1 MRSLLKALVTIA
13 LAIIVVVFCFFSHAH
28 SEVSISSSPRHA
40 SPVAA
45 PVPTFFES
53 LPDPEPDP
61 YAPPPA
67 RRIQLS
73 LARICVSESGF
84 QVRTNDC
91 TLIYHAL
98 RARSRTGEITM
109 GIMHAYSGRT
119 FDTDRTDNHRWIP
132 HLNHNFTEPLGW
144 RETVTIPWSARRPG
158 FEAVYEH
165 VGELLRTRPENPCNM
180 RVDHWG
186 ARGFRRNLHLSNGW
200 RLVECGETLNDFWSL
215 PRSEENRGP

>member
-1 MRSLLKALVTIA
+1 MRSLPKVLVTIA
-13 LAIIVVVFCFFSHAH
+13 PAIIVVVFCFFSHAH
-28 SEVSISSSPRHA
+28 SEVSISPTPRPLP
-40 SPVAA
+40 PVAA

-53 LPDPEPDP
+53 LPDPEPEP
-61 YAPPPA
+61 YAPPPS

-91 TLIYHAL
+91 TLIYHVL

-109 GIMHAYSGRT
+109 GIMRAYSGRT

-132 HLNHNFTEPLGW
+132 HLNHNFTEPRGW

-165 VGELLRTRPENPCNM
+165 VGELLRIRPENPCNM

-215 PRSEENRGP
+215 P